1 MVKGKT
7 KLTCIYEIIDE
18 RTNEIDTSQY
28 EWIELYEQALK
39 FYREGKWQEAG
50 ELFEELS
57 EEPYNDEASQVL
69 LTRCMYLLEF
79 PPKQWDGVLKLDV
92 K

>member
-7 KLTCIYEIIDE
+7 EPTCIFEIIDE
-18 RTNEIDTSQY
+18 RTDEIDSSKY
-28 EWIELYEQALK
+28 EWIEIYKQALE
-39 FYREGKWQEAG
+39 FYREGNWQEAG
-50 ELFEELS
+50 ELFQELS
-57 EEPYNDEASQVL
+57 EEPYNDKASQVM

-79 PPKQWDGVLKLDV
+79 PPKNWDGVLKLDV